1 MTNALPVCNAC
12 STKKVCIRD
21 QYDNWKLVCPK
32 CEIFAVKEA
41 KEVIE
46 TDDLIQVSED
56 ECN

>member
-1 MTNALPVCNAC
+1 
-12 STKKVCIRD
+12 VCIRD